1 MNTINKII
9 RKIKHK
15 LIYRKNKK
23 PDQIL
28 NQIFINNKK
37 KFIVQVGGNDGISN
51 DPLRKFFKYVGNYE
65 AIIFEPVKYY
75 YSKLNILYKN
85 RNDIK
90 IKRNFV
96 SNTNKKKKIFYIKPN
111 IADLMDANGPKN
123 KWAHGQ
129 GSFSKK
135 FIYSVIDKN
144 NFRGSYYKKNITKF
158 KNSITS
164 ETVNPFKISKIKFP
178 EKSINLLLMDVQG
191 HELQVI
197 KSINFKKQKIDY
209 IYFEDE
215 NPTSKNSI
223 KIIKLLKKN
232 KYRLIGRLTWIDQV
246 YWKQNKY

>member
-1 MNTINKII
+1 MNIIDTII
-9 RKIKHK
+9 RKILHK

-28 NQIFINNKK
+28 NDIFINHKK
-37 KFIVQVGGNDGISN
+37 KFIIQIGGNDGISN
-51 DPLRKFFKYVGNYE
+51 DPLRKFFKYTGNYE

-75 YSKLNILYKN
+75 HLKLSQLYKN
-85 RNDIK
+85 RKDIK
-90 IKRNFV
+90 VKKNFV
-96 SNTNKKKKIFYIKPN
+96 SNTNKKKKIFFIKPS
-111 IADLMDANGPKN
+111 IANLMDADGPKN

-135 FIYSVIDKN
+135 FIYSSIDKN
-144 NFRGSYYKKNITKF
+144 KFRGDYYKKNISKF
-158 KNSITS
+158 KNSIIS
-164 ETVNPFKISKIKFP
+164 ETVNPFKISKIRFP

-197 KSINFKKQKIDY
+197 RSINFKKQKIDY

-223 KIIKLLKKN
+223 QIKNLLKKN
-232 KYRLIGRLTWIDQV
+232 KYKLIGRLSWIDQV
-246 YWKQNKY
+246 YCRIN

>member
-1 MNTINKII
+1 MNTIDKII
-9 RKIKHK
+9 RKIQHK

-23 PDQIL
+23 PDEIL
-28 NQIFINNKK
+28 NQIFTSHKK
-37 KFIVQVGGNDGISN
+37 KFVVQVGGNDGISN

-75 YSKLNILYKN
+75 YSKLNLLYKN
-85 RNDIK
+85 RKDIK
-90 IKRNFV
+90 IKNNFV
-96 SNTNKKKKIFYIKPN
+96 SNTNKKKKIFFIKPS
-111 IADLMDANGPKN
+111 IADLMDASGPKN

-144 NFRGSYYKKNITKF
+144 NFRGDYYKKNISKF

-164 ETVNPFKISKIKFP
+164 EIVNPFKISKIKFP

-197 KSINFKKQKIDY
+197 KSVDFKKQKIDY

-215 NPTSKNSI
+215 NPTSKNSLQI
-223 KIIKLLKKN
+223 RSLLKKN
-232 KYRLIGRLTWIDQV
+232 KYKLIGRLSWTDQV
-246 YWKQNKY
+246 YFRLN